1 MSAAVTTSAADAMSR
16 AKEAATSVLNAASAK
31 VTGNGG
37 AAVAAS
43 AAGGDHATRILAS
56 VVHKSPLHAAR
67 LSYRPRTPP
76 LLRGCFQV
84 VEGEPTSAESD
95 VDVIRS
101 LFPVLFGQPTVSLV
115 PNRGTPVTMGNVL
128 RVGFVLSGGPAS
140 GGHNVISGLWDHL
153 VERNMDSKVFGFI
166 DGPSG
171 ICTGTYTEM
180 TSELINAFRNQGGFH
195 MVGSGRTKI
204 STPEQFAAARATAEK
219 LQLDGLVVIGGDDSN
234 TNAML
239 LAENFAANGLK
250 TRVIGCP
257 KTIDGDLRNQHVEMS
272 FGFDTATKVY
282 SELTGNLGLDAI
294 SAKKTYH
301 FVRLMG
307 RSASHITL
315 EVALQTHP
323 NLTLIGE
330 EVQAKKQTLAQCV
343 TAMVE
348 LILERAALGKYYG
361 LIILPEGVIEFMPD
375 VCALIQQ
382 LNDILAAGSVS
393 FDEVVVKLDAES
405 RNLFL
410 LLPRTF
416 AEQLMMDRDPHGNV
430 QVSKIE
436 SERLFIEMVTNE
448 LAKRKSAG
456 EEVPPFSPVAHF
468 FGYEGRASLP
478 SNFDCNLCYSLG
490 NVAAALIESGKTG
503 YIATASNL
511 TSPPEQWKCGGF
523 PLTMMM
529 NIERRKGKNVP
540 VIKKA
545 LVVLE
550 EMAFKIFAEQ
560 RDSWRLTEDYRCPGP
575 IQYAADAND
584 ITITLASEEKAVK
597 A

>member
-1 MSAAVTTSAADAMSR
+1 MSAAVTTSAADAMAR
-16 AKEAATSVLNAASAK
+16 AKEAATNVLNAASAK

-204 STPEQFAAARATAEK
+204 STPEQFAAARATAKK

-257 KTIDGDLRNQHVEMS
+257 KTIDGDL
-272 FGFDTATKVY
+272 
-282 SELTGNLGLDAI
+282 
-294 SAKKTYH
+294 
-301 FVRLMG
+301 VRGGEGWRCCLWGGGG
-307 RSASHITL
+307 RWGMVPASS
-315 EVALQTHP
+315 
-323 NLTLIGE
+323 
-330 EVQAKKQTLAQCV
+330 LAWRWRSRC
-343 TAMVE
+343 
-348 LILERAALGKYYG
+348 
-361 LIILPEGVIEFMPD
+361 LP
-375 VCALIQQ
+375 
-382 LNDILAAGSVS
+382 
-393 FDEVVVKLDAES
+393 
-405 RNLFL
+405 L
-410 LLPRTF
+410 LL
-416 AEQLMMDRDPHGNV
+416 L
-430 QVSKIE
+430 
-436 SERLFIEMVTNE
+436 
-448 LAKRKSAG
+448 
-456 EEVPPFSPVAHF
+456 
-468 FGYEGRASLP
+468 
-478 SNFDCNLCYSLG
+478 
-490 NVAAALIESGKTG
+490 
-503 YIATASNL
+503 
-511 TSPPEQWKCGGF
+511 CGG
-523 PLTMMM
+523 
-529 NIERRKGKNVP
+529 
-540 VIKKA
+540 
-545 LVVLE
+545 
-550 EMAFKIFAEQ
+550 
-560 RDSWRLTEDYRCPGP
+560 
-575 IQYAADAND
+575 
-584 ITITLASEEKAVK
+584 
-597 A
+597 